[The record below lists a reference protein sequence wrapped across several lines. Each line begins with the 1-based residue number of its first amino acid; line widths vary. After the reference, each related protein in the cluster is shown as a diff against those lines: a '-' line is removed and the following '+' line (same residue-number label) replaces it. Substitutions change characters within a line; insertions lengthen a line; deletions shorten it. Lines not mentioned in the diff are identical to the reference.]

1 MADKSIREIIEAA
14 LKRIKIFRKTNGVPT
29 ETATVPAIETA
40 VVSGMSE
47 IRLKEIIEAALMAAG
62 KPLSIEQIIK
72 LFLEDERPE
81 RADVRR
87 AMESLTRDYAHR
99 PVELLETAAGFRLN
113 VRSEYA
119 TWVSRLWEERP
130 PRYSRALLETLSLV
144 AYRQP
149 ITRGEIEDVR
159 GVSVSSNI
167 IKTLMERGWVKEV
180 GHRDVPGKP
189 ALLATTKEF
198 LNYFG
203 LMSLDDLPTLAEI
216 KDLDS
221 INGELNFED
230 SEDVDDSQDGE
241 ASIEDEIA
249 EPSGAEIIKLE
260 ISADHVETADDDYD
274 DQDVT
279 VTEPASGEQDEEG
292 R

>member
-1 MADKSIREIIEAA
+1 MADKTIREIIEAA
-14 LKRIKIFRKTNGVPT
+14 LKRITLFRKNNAVQAEAAP
-29 ETATVPAIETA
+29 ETAG
-40 VVSGMSE
+40 SGGLSE
-47 IRLKEIIEAALMAAG
+47 IRLKEIIEAALMASG
-62 KPLSIEQIIK
+62 KPLSVDQILK
-72 LFLEDERPE
+72 LFLDDERPD
-81 RADVRR
+81 RAEVRR
-87 AMESLTRDYAHR
+87 ALESLARDYAHR
-99 PVELLETAAGFRLN
+99 PIELLETAAGYRIN

-203 LMSLDDLPTLAEI
+203 LMGLDDLPPLSEI

-221 INGELNFED
+221 LNGELELDGPDFAEAVQED
-230 SEDVDDSQDGE
+230 ANATTAEEETGGQD
-241 ASIEDEIA
+241 
-249 EPSGAEIIKLE
+249 AEIVRLE
-260 ISADHVETADDDYD
+260 LSN
-274 DQDVT
+274 
-279 VTEPASGEQDEEG
+279 EPAEEDDAELAEDDTDLEYAQQDEDRE
-292 R
+292 

>member
-1 MADKSIREIIEAA
+1 MADKTIREIIEAA
-14 LKRIKIFRKTNGVPT
+14 LKRINLFRKGQGVPT
-29 ETATVPAIETA
+29 ETATETT
-40 VVSGMSE
+40 STSSLSE

-62 KPLSIEQIIK
+62 KPLPIDSILK

-87 AMESLTRDYAHR
+87 ALESLSKDYAHR
-99 PVELLETAAGFRLN
+99 PVELLETAAGFRIN

-167 IKTLMERGWVKEV
+167 IKTLMERNWIKEV
-180 GHRDVPGKP
+180 GHRDVPGRP

-203 LMSLDDLPTLAEI
+203 LMSLDDLPSLSEI

-221 INGELNFED
+221 INRELELEVPED
-230 SEDVDDSQDGE
+230 VNEDEWSEDQTE
-241 ASIEDEIA
+241 AMDQEQ
-249 EPSGAEIIKLE
+249 GAEIVKLE
-260 ISADHVETADDDYD
+260 LSEEPVETA
-274 DQDVT
+274 T
-279 VTEPASGEQDEEG
+279 ETEPEPEQLSEKEGE
-292 R
+292 